1 MSQQEPEVIFPEEQ
15 EETMSQP
22 SIPDS
27 GMITDDDGEESE
39 IDYGSDWE
47 PTDFESSDSEN
58 GNYSFTHE
66 ELEEAYS
73 AQKFF
78 CPEYFVMNEI
88 YESDH
93 EDDVSY
99 VYAMEE

>member
-39 IDYGSDWE
+39 IDYGSDWA
-47 PTDFESSDSEN
+47 PTDF
-58 GNYSFTHE
+58 
-66 ELEEAYS
+66 
-73 AQKFF
+73 
-78 CPEYFVMNEI
+78 
-88 YESDH
+88 
-93 EDDVSY
+93 
-99 VYAMEE
+99 